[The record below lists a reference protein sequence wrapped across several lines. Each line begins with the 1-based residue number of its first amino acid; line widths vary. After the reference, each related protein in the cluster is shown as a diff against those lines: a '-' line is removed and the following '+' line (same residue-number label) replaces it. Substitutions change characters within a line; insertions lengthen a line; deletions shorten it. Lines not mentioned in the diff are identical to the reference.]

1 MLPKN
6 LSNYFIL
13 TSQISK
19 KSTRLNKKS
28 KKNLHISFYKT
39 LRLQRCIKYQGVKI
53 WNEIPIQIQNTYY
66 SVFKSEFKKYL
77 LKPYIY
83 M

>member
-13 TSQISK
+13 TSQISEK
-19 KSTRLNKKS
+19 NIRLNEKS
-28 KKNLHISFYKT
+28 KKTLHIPFCKT

-53 WNEIPIQIQNTYY
+53 WNKILILIQNASYR
-66 SVFKSEFKKYL
+66 VFKCEFKKYL
-77 LKPYIY
+77 LKPYI
-83 M
+83 